1 MRIKQVKISN
11 YRNIDGIIVDLN
23 TSCNY
28 IIGEN
33 NLGKSNFLD
42 LLNTICTGKSFDD
55 DDFYDPQIPIE
66 VTLAIILNQH
76 EWGFF
81 GDNFSND
88 DPETINICYKQKV
101 TDAFP
106 TVTCL
111 DTDDNIPMK
120 QIRKLNYF
128 KYESTASPSKELK
141 LDAKKGMGML
151 MNGLVESFVNQNGT
165 TSFVNTDRMEELA
178 QYINQSFSRIQGF
191 REYRIGASIATDT
204 ADVVTSLFYLSD
216 GERRI
221 DTTGSGV
228 QYIAMASISILCYIM
243 ELYKSK
249 NVPFE
254 ERLYTDD
261 NGDRILPIIL
271 SIDEPE
277 VHLHPYLQRSLLGY
291 YKRILSN
298 KDDDFQKLLKECFN
312 IDGVLGQIIIVTH
325 STDALIGDYRNLIRF
340 YRENGK
346 VSVISGASKNLHI
359 TDAKE
364 KHLIMHFPELKE
376 AFYSHCAVLIEGE
389 TEYGCIQRFAES
401 LLVPIDDLGI
411 CVINAQGQNT
421 IKPLRQLLDAFKIQ
435 SIAIY
440 DGDVKQGKDQT
451 DRDFFTSEKFF
462 EVEIVKK
469 LFTTGNQQLAKD
481 IAVELY
487 EKALTE
493 IMDENYVRSYFKKQG
508 LSLEGYVPKTL
519 GDVSDDDEDEF
530 CNMFSAWFTVKK
542 GILLGRIVGEKL
554 SAELIP
560 ECYKGALLKAQE
572 VAKNARNLP

>member
-1 MRIKQVKISN
+1 MRITRVKISN

-23 TSCNY
+23 SSCNY

-42 LLNTICTGKSFDD
+42 LLNTICTGKTFDD
-55 DDFYDPQIPIE
+55 EDFYDPQIPIE
-66 VTLAIILNQH
+66 ATLTIMLDQH

-81 GDNFSND
+81 GDNFNSD

-101 TDAFP
+101 TDAFS
-106 TVTCL
+106 TAICL
-111 DTDDNIPMK
+111 DTNDNIPMK
-120 QIRKLNYF
+120 QIRKLNYLM
-128 KYESTASPSKELK
+128 YESTASPSKKLK
-141 LDAKKGMGML
+141 LDAQKGMGML
-151 MNGLVESFVNQNGT
+151 MKGLVESFVSQNGT
-165 TSFVNTDRMEELA
+165 KSFVNTDQMEDLA
-178 QYINQSFSRIQGF
+178 QYINQNLSRIQGF
-191 REYRIGASIATDT
+191 REHKIGASIAKDT

-216 GERRI
+216 GERGL

-249 NVPFE
+249 KVPFE
-254 ERLYTDD
+254 ERLYTNN

-277 VHLHPYLQRSLLGY
+277 VHLHPYLQRSLIGY
-291 YKRILSN
+291 YKRILNN
-298 KDDDFQKLLKECFN
+298 KDDDFKKLLKECFG

-346 VSVISGASKNLHI
+346 VSVISGSSKDLHI
-359 TDAKE
+359 QDAEE
-364 KHLIMHFPELKE
+364 KHLIMHFTELKE
-376 AFYSHCAVLIEGE
+376 AFYSHCAVLIEGM
-389 TEYGCIQRFAES
+389 TEYVCIQRFAES
-401 LLVPIDDLGI
+401 LSVPIDDLGI
-411 CVINAQGQNT
+411 CIINAHGQKS
-421 IKPLRQLLDAFKIQ
+421 IKPLRQLLDAFKIP

-440 DGDVKQGKDQT
+440 DGDVKQGKEQT
-451 DRDFFTSEKFF
+451 DRDFFTSEMFF
-462 EVEIVKK
+462 EAEIVKK
-469 LFTTGNQQLAKD
+469 LFATGNQQLARD
-481 IAVELY
+481 IAVELH
-487 EKALTE
+487 ENALTE
-493 IMDENYVRSYFKKQG
+493 FMNESKVQSYFKKQG
-508 LSLEGYVPKTL
+508 LSLDGNIPKTL
-519 GDVSDDDEDEF
+519 DDVSDDDEDEF
-530 CNMFSAWFTVKK
+530 CNMFSAWFTAEK

-572 VAKNARNLP
+572 VAKNAG